1 MLARLLFK
9 GFFIASLDEINIS
22 QFFTLFS
29 SVSQF
34 NRDVLG
40 VEYLTDHMDGAGDD
54 NKVNKGSSADK
65 TRSNYR
71 KQDRKYRQMNADTM
85 YDGGDYED

>member
-1 MLARLLFK
+1 ML
-9 GFFIASLDEINIS
+9 
-22 QFFTLFS
+22 
-29 SVSQF
+29 

-85 YDGGDYED
+85 YDAGDYDD